1 MSFRRC
7 TILLCSLLLS
17 STGALAQKADV
28 AFVAGGAFATDGKVF
43 NGIICIT
50 APCPNTV
57 TVQTADHGFFAG
69 AVGYRLAN
77 FKLASLHVE
86 LPLAGVPSSSVTI
99 GFSPALVEKFS
110 SVFITPSLRVKLAP
124 GAAISPFASVGGGW
138 ARYNNGADAHTKPA
152 FQVGGGLDI
161 KTPLHYLGFRAEA
174 RDFITGQPDFGLVFA
189 TSGGAGSS
197 VQERRHNLLAGG
209 GVVLKF

>member
-1 MSFRRC
+1 MYFRRC
-7 TILLCSLLLS
+7 SILLCLFLVASE
-17 STGALAQKADV
+17 ALAQKADV
-28 AFVAGGAFATDGKVF
+28 AFVAGGAFASDGKVF
-43 NGIICIT
+43 NGIVCIT
-50 APCPNTV
+50 APCPDTS
-57 TVQTADHGFFAG
+57 TVQTGNHVFFAG
-69 AVGYRLAN
+69 AVAYRLAN

-110 SVFITPSLRVKLAP
+110 SVFITPSLRVKLTP
-124 GAAISPFASVGGGW
+124 NAAISPFASVGGGW
-138 ARYNNGADAHTKPA
+138 ARYNNGADTHTKPA
-152 FQVGGGLDI
+152 LQVGGGLDI
-161 KTPLHYLGFRAEA
+161 KTPLPYLGFRAEA

-189 TSGGAGSS
+189 TTTGAGSS

>member
-1 MSFRRC
+1 MSFRRSS
-7 TILLCSLLLS
+7 ILLCVLLAAS
-17 STGALAQKADV
+17 GALAQRADV
-28 AFVAGGAFATDGKVF
+28 AFVAGGAFASDAKVF
-43 NGIICIT
+43 NGIVCIT

-69 AVGYRLAN
+69 AVAYRLAN

-86 LPLAGVPSSSVTI
+86 VPLAGVPSSSVTFAPSTNVI
-99 GFSPALVEKFS
+99 EKFS
-110 SVFITPSLRVKLAP
+110 SVFITPSLRVKLVP
-124 GAAISPFASVGGGW
+124 SAAISPFASVGGGW
-138 ARYNNGADAHTKPA
+138 ARYNSGANPHTKPA
-152 FQVGGGLDI
+152 LQVGGGLDI

-189 TSGGAGSS
+189 TTTGAGRS